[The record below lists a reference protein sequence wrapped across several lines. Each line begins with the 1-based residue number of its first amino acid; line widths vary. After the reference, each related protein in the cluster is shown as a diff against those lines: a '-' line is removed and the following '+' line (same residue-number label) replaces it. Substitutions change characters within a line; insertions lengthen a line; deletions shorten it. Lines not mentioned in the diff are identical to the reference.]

1 MSSGEENVNLDAG
14 PPTTEL
20 NVVGMIGLIVFYLI
34 IFCAGVLAHKV
45 LKRGSRKEKQKQQV
59 DSNTE
64 DMMLAGRDINYV
76 VGVFTMTATWVGGG
90 YINGTTE
97 SVIKNGLVWTQAPI
111 GYSIS
116 LFLGGILFAEKMR
129 TASFVTMLDPL
140 QVKYGKPLGA
150 LFYIPAFSGEILW
163 SASIL
168 AALGTSLRVIC
179 GIDDTA
185 SIIVSAAIA
194 MTYTLFGG
202 LYSVAFTDIIQ
213 LVCIF
218 VGLVFSI
225 PWMTGS
231 EHVTS
236 PLRSSNVT
244 MFMDQD
250 QPYSKFFGKL
260 ERNDVGVWV
269 DYAIMLVFGGIPW
282 QAYFQRV
289 LSARSVGVAKTL
301 SFCAAFG
308 CFSAAIPSIVIGLIA
323 MNTDWP
329 ATDYAQKLIKEDYKL
344 AVPLSLLYLT
354 PPAVAFIGL
363 GAVSAAV
370 MSSTDSSILGVSSM
384 FTRNVFV
391 NVFYK
396 NASDRVTVWFLRL
409 TVVVNTII
417 AMLIAIFV
425 KTVYGLYLIC
435 SDLVFILLFPHL
447 VMVVHFPHRT
457 NKYGM
462 ILGFTVSLVLRVLS
476 GEPVLKYNAIIE
488 YYGYV
493 EPHLDDNGSYVYG
506 YQRFPFRNLIMA
518 LNFIITLSVTF
529 VTQQL
534 FKKWPELLKYDFLDV
549 ADTAHVNPLT
559 PVTPPEQR
567 KPRSSKSSSGSDSS

>member
-1 MSSGEENVNLDAG
+1 MAEDGDEL
-14 PPTTEL
+14 PQPKL
-20 NVVGMIGLIVFYLI
+20 NVSGLIGLIVFYLI
-34 IFCAGVLAHKV
+34 IFAAGILSHKV
-45 LKRGSRKEKQKQQV
+45 LKRKSRKQKQKEQV
-59 DSNTE
+59 ESNAE
-64 DMMLAGRDINYV
+64 DMMLAGRDINYF
-76 VGVFTMTATWVGGG
+76 VGIFTMTATWVGGG

-129 TASFVTMLDPL
+129 TMSFVTMLDPL
-140 QVKYGKPLGA
+140 QIKYGKPLGA

-179 GIDDTA
+179 GINDTA

-213 LVCIF
+213 LICIF
-218 VGLVFSI
+218 VGLIFSI
-225 PWMTGS
+225 PWMTG
-231 EHVTS
+231 HDAVTV
-236 PLRSSNVT
+236 PLQASNVS
-244 MFMDQD
+244 MFGPD
-250 QPYSKFFGKL
+250 QPYSKFYGKL
-260 ERNDVGVWV
+260 EKNDVGVWI
-269 DYAIMLVFGGIPW
+269 DYAIMLIFGGIPW

-289 LSARSVGVAKTL
+289 LSARSVSVAKTL

-308 CFSAAIPSIVIGLIA
+308 CFCAAIPSIVIGLIT

-329 ATDYAQKLIKEDYKL
+329 NTEYAQKLVKDDYKL
-344 AVPLSLLYLT
+344 AVPLTLLYLT

-370 MSSTDSSILGVSSM
+370 MSSTDSSILGVSTM

-391 NVFYK
+391 NVFYQK
-396 NASDRVTVWFLRL
+396 ASDRVTVWFLRATIL
-409 TVVVNTII
+409 VNTII

-447 VMVVHFPHRT
+447 VLVVHFPHRT

-462 ILGFTVSLVLRVLS
+462 VLGFSIALLLRVLS
-476 GEPVLKYNAIIE
+476 GEPVLKYNAIIKWA
-488 YYGYV
+488 GYV
-493 EPHLDDNGSYVYG
+493 EPSTDSYGEPVYG
-506 YQRFPFRNLIMA
+506 RQRFPFRNLIMA
-518 LNFIITLSVTF
+518 LNFIITLSTTW

-534 FKKWPELLKYDFLDV
+534 FKRYPHLLKYDFLDAQSMPV
-549 ADTAHVNPLT
+549 SPMT
-559 PVTPPEQR
+559 PVQPEIRQ
-567 KPRSSKSSSGSDSS
+567 KETSS

>member
-1 MSSGEENVNLDAG
+1 MAEVE
-14 PPTTEL
+14 TKL
-20 NVVGMIGLIVFYLI
+20 NVVGMVGLIVFYLI
-34 IFCAGVLAHKV
+34 IFFAGILSHKV
-45 LKRGSRKEKQKQQV
+45 LKRKSRKEIQKSQV
-59 DSNTE
+59 ESNTE
-64 DMMLAGRDINYV
+64 DMMLAGRDINYF

-116 LFLGGILFAEKMR
+116 LLLGGLLFAKKMR
-129 TASFVTMLDPL
+129 TKGYVTMLDPL
-140 QVKYGKPLGA
+140 QIKYGKPLGA

-202 LYSVAFTDIIQ
+202 LYSVAFTDVFQ
-213 LVCIF
+213 LICIF
-218 VGLVFSI
+218 VGLIFSI
-225 PWMTGS
+225 PWMTQS
-231 EHVTS
+231 DAVTT
-236 PLRSSNVT
+236 PLRSSNLE
-244 MFMDQD
+244 MFRNETQD
-250 QPYSKFFGKL
+250 YSKFFGKL
-260 ERNDVGVWV
+260 KKNDVGVWI
-269 DYAIMLVFGGIPW
+269 DYAIMLIFGGIPW

-289 LSARSVGVAKTL
+289 LSARDVSVARTL

-308 CFSAAIPSIVIGLIA
+308 CFSAAIPSIVIGLIT

-329 ATDYAQKLIKEDYKL
+329 ATEYAQPLIKENYKL
-344 AVPLSLLYLT
+344 AVPLTLLYLT

-370 MSSTDSSILGVSSM
+370 MSSTDSSILGVSTM

-391 NVFYK
+391 KVFYK
-396 NASDRVTVWFLRL
+396 NASDRVTIWFLRL
-409 TVVVNTII
+409 TVVVNTVI

-447 VMVVHFPHRT
+447 VMVVHFPKRT

-462 ILGFTVSLVLRVLS
+462 VVGFSIALLLRVLS
-476 GEPVLKYNAIIE
+476 GEPVLKYNAVLKFA
-488 YYGYV
+488 GYV
-493 EPHLDDNGSYVYG
+493 EPHYGDDGNPVYG
-506 YQRFPFRNLIMA
+506 RQRFPFRNLIMG
-518 LNFIITLSVTF
+518 LNFIITLLVTYLS
-529 VTQQL
+529 QWL
-534 FKKWPELLKYDFLDV
+534 FQSYPNLRKWDVLNAVKDLEETHEMERKEEKK
-549 ADTAHVNPLT
+549 ANNGAI
-559 PVTPPEQR
+559 
-567 KPRSSKSSSGSDSS
+567 